1 MALVLLGIDGM
12 SANVSRVTQNGRVVI
27 PIKLREKLRIRRGT
41 AVVFLEEDGQLILQP
56 ITKKYVARLRGVLKS
71 EPSVV
76 RTLPRERKRNRW
88 T

>member
-1 MALVLLGIDGM
+1 M